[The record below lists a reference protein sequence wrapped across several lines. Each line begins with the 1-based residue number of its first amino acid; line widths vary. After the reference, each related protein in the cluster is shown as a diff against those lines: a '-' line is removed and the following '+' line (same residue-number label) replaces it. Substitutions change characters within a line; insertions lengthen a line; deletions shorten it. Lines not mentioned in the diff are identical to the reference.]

1 VICVDW
7 KQLTYDLFYASAKIN
22 VKYIGYDIA
31 KVLTI
36 LTNNMKVGSEN
47 IHLIGHGMG
56 AHVVGYTGKKLN
68 GQIPRI
74 TGIYSIYYT
83 RLMLFVLRNVI
94 VKSSSLLENES
105 YFFSSENSSYITI

>member
-1 VICVDW
+1 M
-7 KQLTYDLFYASAKIN
+7 QLSFDLMYVSAKIN

-31 KVLTI
+31 KVLKI

-56 AHVVGYTGKKLN
+56 AHIVGYTGKKLN

-74 TGIYSIYYT
+74 TGTY
-83 RLMLFVLRNVI
+83 M
-94 VKSSSLLENES
+94 SSV
-105 YFFSSENSSYITI
+105 FFKKCNS